1 MELPLSGL
9 GKRREGDLKSFSV
22 LHLLNFQMKCQYTVV
37 YVEPEF
43 RKVSVEDM
51 NVGIVTV

>member
-37 YVEPEF
+37 YVELEF

>member
-1 MELPLSGL
+1 
-9 GKRREGDLKSFSV
+9 
-22 LHLLNFQMKCQYTVV
+22 MKCQYTVV
-37 YVEPEF
+37 YVELEF